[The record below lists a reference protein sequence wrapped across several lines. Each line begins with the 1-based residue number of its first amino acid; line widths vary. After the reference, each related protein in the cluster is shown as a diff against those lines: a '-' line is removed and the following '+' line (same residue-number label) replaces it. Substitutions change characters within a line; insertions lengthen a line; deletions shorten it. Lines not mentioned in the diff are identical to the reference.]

1 MESNPDISKHSGKQL
16 PKYGALVFDANLN
29 CIGEIADIFGPKTR
43 FFISIKPKRPE
54 ILASFSSRI
63 NESLYTSPETDKK
76 MQGRG
81 SKGQNKKGF
90 KNREKKNQESIGLKE
105 KNGDSNS
112 KYISI
117 HPKQYEI
124 KNNTPRKKENT

>member
-63 NESLYTSPETDKK
+63 NESLYTSPETDKN

-81 SKGQNKKGF
+81 SKGQNRKGN
-90 KNREKKNQESIGLKE
+90 KNRDKNSQFNRGSRVN
-105 KNGDSNS
+105 NGDSNS

-117 HPKQYEI
+117 HPK
-124 KNNTPRKKENT
+124 TPKSKE